1 MTRRIQSVK
10 TDKTRRGGS
19 FEVPL
24 PGVFAMCEYIVQH
37 DVAEG
42 FEALL
47 AATQNQSIGSA
58 IAVAGS
64 SLHRTCEPQDSQH
77 VIKPNMQVD
86 AIRSRNGV
94 LECIK
99 VRWGWKPFWSM
110 GTMPP
115 MTHLPLHLVMRS
127 KVFDR
132 VKRDGRMLIAVD
144 GWYEACESEQS
155 KNNHRLSYTT
165 SRQSAPIFLA
175 ALAQA
180 SEQFNGCDGLTL
192 VTHDDSATKQQRLL
206 AFTAEDARVWLR
218 PDLQWEQAQELA
230 MHMALA
236 EPQLEHVLAS
246 PRSLR
251 GR

>member
-1 MTRRIQSVK
+1 
-10 TDKTRRGGS
+10 
-19 FEVPL
+19 
-24 PGVFAMCEYIVQH
+24 MCEYIVQH

-47 AATQNQSIGSA
+47 AGAQSQNIGDA
-58 IAVAGS
+58 IDVGDS
-64 SLHRTCEPQDSQH
+64 SLHRTYEPQDSRN
-77 VIKPNMQVD
+77 VIKPNMQVN
-86 AIRSRNGV
+86 AIRSRDGV

-127 KVFDR
+127 RVFDR

-144 GWYEACESEQS
+144 GWYEACEPEQS

-165 SRQSAPIFLA
+165 SRQSGPIYLA

-180 SEQFNGCDGLTL
+180 SENFNGCDGLAL
-192 VTHDDSATKQQRLL
+192 VTHDDSSTRQQRLL

-218 PDLQWEQAQELA
+218 PDLQWEQAQDLA

-236 EPQLEHVLAS
+236 EPQLEHVLTS
-246 PRSLR
+246 PRGLR

>member
-1 MTRRIQSVK
+1 
-10 TDKTRRGGS
+10 
-19 FEVPL
+19 
-24 PGVFAMCEYIVQH
+24 MCECIVQQ

-42 FEALL
+42 LNALFV
-47 AATQNQSIGSA
+47 AAQNQSSGSA
-58 IAVAGS
+58 IAVADG
-64 SLHRTCEPQDSQH
+64 SLHRTYEPQHSPN
-77 VIKPNMQVD
+77 VIKPNMRVS
-86 AIRSRNGV
+86 AIRSRDGL

-132 VKRDGRMLIAVD
+132 VKREGRMLIAVD
-144 GWYEACESEQS
+144 GWYEACEPEQS
-155 KNNHRLSYTT
+155 KNSHHLSYTT

-180 SEQFNGCDGLTL
+180 SENFNGCDGLAL
-192 VTHDDSATKQQRLL
+192 ITHQESSTKQQRLL
-206 AFTAEDARVWLR
+206 AFTAADAWVWLS
-218 PDLQWEQAQELA
+218 PDLQWEQAQDLA

-236 EPQLEHVLAS
+236 EPQLEHVLTS
-246 PRSLR
+246 TRSLR